1 MGKALGSWSGMRKY
15 LEQEMLADSLHG
27 RIRYGCTSYVG
38 MDGCRIFEVCVDGVQ
53 VKRFS
58 WETVTTYFINSG
70 YTTNPAPGGVGDY
83 WAEFWTLLKKYPPD
97 QRTEYTDEEF
107 CEALE
112 AYRNQN
118 IQESI
123 RSDDPIV
130 RMFVVL
136 DRRVGK
142 RTLQK
147 LQESFETQP
156 DWVRQFYLLRV
167 NAETGGNKGE

>member
-58 WETVTTYFINSG
+58 WETVNTYFINSG

-83 WAEFWTLLKKYPPD
+83 WAEFWTLLKKIPARP
-97 QRTEYTDEEF
+97 
-107 CEALE
+107 AHGI
-112 AYRNQN
+112 YRRG
-118 IQESI
+118 ILRGFGSI
-123 RSDDPIV
+123 PQSKHSGEDPF
-130 RMFVVL
+130 R
-136 DRRVGK
+136 
-142 RTLQK
+142 
-147 LQESFETQP
+147 
-156 DWVRQFYLLRV
+156 
-167 NAETGGNKGE
+167 

>member
-15 LEQEMLADSLHG
+15 LEQDMLADSLRG
-27 RIRYGCTSYVG
+27 RIRYSCTSYVG
-38 MDGCRIFEVCVDGVQ
+38 MDGCRIFEVFVDGVQ
-53 VKRFS
+53 IKRFS
-58 WETVTTYFINSG
+58 WETVNTYFISSG
-70 YTTNPAPGGVGDY
+70 YTANPAPSGVGDY
-83 WAEFWTLLKKYPPD
+83 WAEFWPLLEKYPAD

-130 RMFVVL
+130 RMFAVL
-136 DRRVGK
+136 DRRIGK
-142 RTLQK
+142 RTLQN
-147 LQESFETQP
+147 LQESFDAQP
-156 DWVRQFYLLRV
+156 DWVRQFYLLRI
-167 NAETGGNKGE
+167 NAETDGKQAE